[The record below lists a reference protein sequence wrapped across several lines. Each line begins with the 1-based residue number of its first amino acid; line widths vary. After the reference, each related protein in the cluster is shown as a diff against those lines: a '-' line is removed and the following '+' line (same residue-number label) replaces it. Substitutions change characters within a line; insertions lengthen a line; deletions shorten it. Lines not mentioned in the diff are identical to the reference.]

1 MASKKENHMDNR
13 AWFMQ
18 EDGRFPQT
26 LYVMYDKNKN
36 GLIQVTFMHA
46 QFFNPKEIQ
55 MCTIGVNRGKAFNG
69 EDFKA
74 LIYNV
79 EPGKYST
86 KEYILQWDFLPNS
99 SNIPLANERALKVL
113 YEIAPGE
120 FQEIPT
126 QIILPSGEVLENYK
140 LINVLNRVDGI
151 DFENSVLSPRYK
163 GDSTKARWSDYK
175 EVYFKPNML
184 GNTSIART
192 KDMFTSEVIVSTKLK
207 DAIKEQKITGMVFK
221 IDTGG
226 ISRFLDI

>member
-26 LYVMYDKNKN
+26 LYVMEDHDRN
-36 GLIQVTFMHA
+36 GPISIDFMKGTVFDPFAHKLSA
-46 QFFNPKEIQ
+46 IEISL
-55 MCTIGVNRGKAFNG
+55 GKAFNG

-140 LINVLNRVDGI
+140 LINVLNRVEGI
-151 DFENSVLSPRYK
+151 DFENSVPKKRYIDNFDKTDLAHYETIFCKK
-163 GDSTKARWSDYK
+163 G
-175 EVYFKPNML
+175 ML
-184 GNTSIART
+184 QSSENLART
-192 KDMFTSEVIVSTKLK
+192 KEMFTSLVIASNRLK
-207 DAIKEQKITGMVFK
+207 EACKKNKIKGMVFQDAYGTRYK
-221 IDTGG
+221 FID
-226 ISRFLDI
+226 

>member
-26 LYVMYDKNKN
+26 LYVMEDHDRN
-36 GLIQVTFMHA
+36 GPISIDFMKGTVFDPFAHKLSA
-46 QFFNPKEIQ
+46 IEISL
-55 MCTIGVNRGKAFNG
+55 GKAFNG

-140 LINVLNRVDGI
+140 LINTLHLVSGI
-151 DFENSVLSPRYK
+151 NHEKSIINPKPISIPSLANKAAFKYK
-163 GDSTKARWSDYK
+163 YIYHNEDCISN
-175 EVYFKPNML
+175 FN
-184 GNTSIART
+184 IAR
-192 KDMFTSEVIVSTKLK
+192 DEESTTILYASSILK
-207 DAIKEQKITGMVFK
+207 NAVKKAELKGAVFQN
-221 IDTGG
+221 TYG
-226 ISRFLDI
+226 SHEFLE